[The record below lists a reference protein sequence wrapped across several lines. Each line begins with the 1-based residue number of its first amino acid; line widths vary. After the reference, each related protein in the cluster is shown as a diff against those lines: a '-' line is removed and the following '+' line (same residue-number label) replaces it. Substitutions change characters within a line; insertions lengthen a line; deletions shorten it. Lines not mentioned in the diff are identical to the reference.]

1 LSSLNSPQAPGRVV
15 LSRVTK
21 VAAGTAISRLR
32 QPPRT
37 VAPRRFTTWIRLV
50 PLVFFLTFLN
60 LTVAVFFLGP
70 WPFQLANPTKLIVF
84 LAAAHVALGLGYLSA
99 AFKAPRGFNRT
110 WRVEG
115 IAGWS
120 LLVSLAVLLPT
131 TLFRTGS
138 LFPSITDALS
148 NPGQVYTAS
157 LQTRALV
164 TPIIEY
170 VRFFVG
176 PLIGMLL
183 PLTVFYWRRL
193 NLLVKIGGVINIV
206 GILLTF
212 IAMGTNK
219 AIADT
224 LAVIPWLLLAGH
236 LSGTLRLGFKRRTAI
251 ACTAVCATVLFL
263 AFYTATQN
271 SRAGSTAKFGYVRSA
286 GVWADRDNV
295 MIRNLPETAQ
305 VGVLGL
311 TGYLSHGYYALYLA
325 LDKPFVPMFGVG
337 NSFFLFRQA
346 ARLLD
351 RPSIMDMPYPLRV
364 QAADGWDA
372 YGLWGT
378 IYPWIASDVSFPG
391 TILIVFAIGR
401 LFALT
406 WLDTLR
412 GENPFAVV
420 MFAQFLIMLFYFSA
434 NNQCLQDGEGVATF
448 WSTLLIWYCTRR
460 TSGGPLRRGITIL
473 SRVG

>member
-1 LSSLNSPQAPGRVV
+1 LTPLNSPRVPERVALWRVPNIPGRVAVPV
-15 LSRVTK
+15 LHLARV
-21 VAAGTAISRLR
+21 
-32 QPPRT
+32 
-37 VAPRRFTTWIRLV
+37 VAPRRFSVWVRLL
-50 PLVFFLTFLN
+50 PIIFFLSFLN
-60 LTVAVFFLGP
+60 LTVVIFFFGP
-70 WPFQLANPTKLIVF
+70 WPFELANPTKLIVF
-84 LAAAHVALGLGYLSA
+84 LASSHIALALGYLSA
-99 AFKAPRGFNRT
+99 AFKAPRGFNRS
-110 WRVEG
+110 WCLERL
-115 IAGWS
+115 AGWS
-120 LLVSLAVLLPT
+120 LAVSLAVLLPT

-138 LFPSITDALS
+138 LFPSIIDALS

-157 LQTRALV
+157 LRTRTEVL
-164 TPIIEY
+164 PLIEY
-170 VRFFVG
+170 VRFFLG

-183 PLTVFYWRRL
+183 PLTLFYWRRL
-193 NLLVKIGGVINIV
+193 GLVGKIGGVINIGGV
-206 GILLTF
+206 ILTF

-236 LSGTLRLGFKRRTAI
+236 FSGTLRLSFKRRTALVC
-251 ACTAVCATVLFL
+251 AAVCATVLFL
-263 AFYTATQN
+263 GFYTATQN
-271 SRAGSTAKFGYVRSA
+271 SRSGSSARYGYVRSA

-311 TGYLSHGYYALYLA
+311 TGYLAHGYYGLYLA
-325 LDKPFVPMFGVG
+325 LDKPFVPMYGVG

-346 ARLLD
+346 ARLLG

-372 YGLWGT
+372 YALWGT

-391 TILIVFAIGR
+391 TIVIVFLIGR

-420 MFAQFLIMLFYFSA
+420 MFSQFVIMLFYFSA

-448 WSTLLIWYCTRR
+448 WFIFVVWYCTRSR
-460 TSGGPLRRGITIL
+460 SGGRLKSPALSVRGA
-473 SRVG
+473 